1 MRHGDL
7 WPDADEST
15 RPAVSAVLAERRSDQ
30 RFCNGVCPR
39 PCPGW
44 SRCIQRERANRPR
57 RDCGDTAK
65 TLLGVEGAG
74 QRSAAVCG
82 SRARIT
88 LLLSEFS
95 RAIDTS
101 LVNRVICVP
110 EQAIQTIYTT
120 RLTDR

>member
-1 MRHGDL
+1 MHSKSHIRVY
-7 WPDADEST
+7 S
-15 RPAVSAVLAERRSDQ
+15 AVSRVVALYPER
-30 RFCNGVCPR
+30 
-39 PCPGW
+39 
-44 SRCIQRERANRPR
+44 ENRLR
-57 RDCGDTAK
+57 RDSGDTAK